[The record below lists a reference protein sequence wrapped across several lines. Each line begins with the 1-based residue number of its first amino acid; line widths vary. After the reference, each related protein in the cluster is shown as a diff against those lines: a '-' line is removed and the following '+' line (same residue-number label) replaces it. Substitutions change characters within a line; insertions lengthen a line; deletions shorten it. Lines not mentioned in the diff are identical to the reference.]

1 MKRRLSII
9 SFALLAGCELPA
21 LDPALVADQC
31 EQRARDAQGPTGDV
45 TIGVNSRSGGFANA
59 SVGINS
65 DFLRGLDPN
74 AVYERCV
81 FQRTGDLPIRPPVL
95 RNG

>member
-1 MKRRLSII
+1 
-9 SFALLAGCELPA
+9 
-21 LDPALVADQC
+21 
-31 EQRARDAQGPTGDV
+31 
-45 TIGVNSRSGGFANA
+45 
-59 SVGINS
+59 
-65 DFLRGLDPN
+65 LRGLDPV